1 LQVYRK
7 GGLRSQQ
14 TGAGGSRSYY
24 VDQRGVEHFRR
35 KGPTAWLQG
44 PDSGQTQKRLIIAV
58 VIFATGSVYV
68 YFTHLQTVPYTHR
81 KHFVLISP
89 DMEKSLG
96 EAEFDNVSFFSP
108 FSHVYHN
115 ALVCVLC
122 IQILSS

>member
-1 LQVYRK
+1 VYRK

-14 TGAGGSRSYY
+14 SGAGGSRSYH

-35 KGPTAWLQG
+35 RGPTAWLQG

-96 EAEFDNVSFFSP
+96 EAEFDNVSFFSL
-108 FSHVYHN
+108 FSHVYTMLWYVYC
-115 ALVCVLC
+115 A
-122 IQILSS
+122 SRS